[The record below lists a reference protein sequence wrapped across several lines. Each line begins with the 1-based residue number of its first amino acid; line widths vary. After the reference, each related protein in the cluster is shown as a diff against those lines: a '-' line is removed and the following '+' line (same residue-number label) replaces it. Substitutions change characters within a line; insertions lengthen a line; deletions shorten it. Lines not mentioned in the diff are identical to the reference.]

1 METASAQRGYNTP
14 ASGSQGMEV
23 GRRLDRLENAIAS
36 LQQTLLTSD
45 RVRTSQATATEDSS
59 AGYRTEED
67 FAAPSVHPRRRPTMF
82 GAMRWLFHEI
92 IPELR
97 GMVSM
102 FFDPRYELGVPV
114 RVSTLVLLCMVVTST
129 WWVPFSSLPVFG
141 FILDRGMMLVS
152 GYLLFKLL
160 SSESRKYRQ
169 TAPALPETLRWNERR
184 ER

>member
-1 METASAQRGYNTP
+1 METASAQRGYNSP
-14 ASGSQGMEV
+14 AQASQGMEV

-36 LQQTLLTSD
+36 LQQTILASE
-45 RVRTSQATATEDSS
+45 RVRTSQATADVAPP
-59 AGYRTEED
+59 AGYRTDEE
-67 FAAPSVHPRRRPTMF
+67 FAGPSVHPRRRPTMF
-82 GAMRWLFHEI
+82 GTLRWLFHEI

-114 RVSTLVLLCMVVTST
+114 RVSTLVLLCLMATST
-129 WWVPFSSLPVFG
+129 WWVPFSSVPVLG
-141 FILDRGMMLVS
+141 FILDRGMMLAS